1 MASTHDFVQHVVDQ
15 IDADCEMTF
24 RKMFGEYGIYSRG
37 TIVALICDDRLFVKP
52 TEAGRDYIGTPTEAP
67 AYPGAKHSFL
77 IEDRIDDGPWL
88 SELIRIT
95 RQHLPP
101 PRPRRKKKRR
111 G

>member
-15 IDADCEMTF
+15 IDDDCAMTF
-24 RKMFGEYGIYSRG
+24 RKMFGEYGIYSQD
-37 TIVALICDDRLFVKP
+37 TLVALVCDDRLFVKP
-52 TEAGRDYIGTPTEAP
+52 TEAGRTYIGTPTAAP

-77 IEDRIDDGPWL
+77 IEDRLDDGSWL

-95 RQHLPP
+95 RAHLPP
-101 PRPRRKKKRR
+101 PRPRRKKQRK